1 MDPIKDMKINYP
13 NFIQNNTHIEK
24 INMELKNIEK
34 TFLNSYG
41 KIVDLSENL
50 EKILN
55 NDIIVSYK
63 QKLSLR
69 TQIKYLINELNVLN
83 RLVLNEELIN
93 MKKVLM
99 RLDYLDKNN

>member
-1 MDPIKDMKINYP
+1 MDPIKDMKINDQ
-13 NFIQNNTHIEK
+13 NFIQNNSNIEK
-24 INMELKNIEK
+24 INSELKNIEK

-41 KIVDLSENL
+41 KIIDLSENL

-83 RLVLNEELIN
+83 RLVLN
-93 MKKVLM
+93 
-99 RLDYLDKNN
+99 